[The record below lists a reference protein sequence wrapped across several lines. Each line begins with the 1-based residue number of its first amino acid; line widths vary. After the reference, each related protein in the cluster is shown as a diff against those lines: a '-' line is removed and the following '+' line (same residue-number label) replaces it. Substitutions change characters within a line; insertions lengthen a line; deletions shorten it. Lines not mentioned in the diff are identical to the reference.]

1 MRRILLYAL
10 TCAALVAFAGCITYE
25 QHTKFDEDG
34 SGRVVVDTW
43 VDYFGEDG
51 EDGENG
57 EETAAAETA
66 AAEPELEIS
75 EEMGP
80 AFASLEGVTVEENW
94 VKMEGEGED
103 RVEHTRLI
111 LGFDDIDKLNGHG
124 VFEDQAMTFEKKGKK
139 FIFTQTITH
148 EAEEEEE
155 ESSPESEE
163 LARTLFEGYTF
174 TYSVV
179 MPGKIVE
186 TNGTLGED
194 GRTATWEWPLYEF
207 TQQEEIVMTAI
218 SKK

>member
-1 MRRILLYAL
+1 MGRILLHAVM
-10 TCAALVAFAGCITYE
+10 CAALIAVAGCITYE
-25 QHTKFDEDG
+25 QHTTFQEDG

-43 VDYFGEDG
+43 VDYFAADEEDG
-51 EDGENG
+51 EK
-57 EETAAAETA
+57 AAT
-66 AAEPELEIS
+66 AEPELEIG

-80 AFASLEGVTVEENW
+80 AFASLEGVTIEENW
-94 VKMEGEGED
+94 IKMEGEGED

-111 LGFDDIDKLNGHG
+111 LGFDDVGKLAGHG
-124 VFEDQAMTFEKKGKK
+124 VFEDQGMSFEKKGKK
-139 FIFTQTITH
+139 YTFTQTITH
-148 EAEEEEE
+148 EREEEEE
-155 ESSPESEE
+155 ETSAESEE
-163 LARTLFEGYTF
+163 LARSLFEGYTF

-194 GRTATWEWPLYEF
+194 GRTVTWEWPLYEF

>member
-10 TCAALVAFAGCITYE
+10 TCAALVAVAGCITYE

-43 VDYFGEDG
+43 VDYFGEEG
-51 EDGENG
+51 EDGE
-57 EETAAAETA
+57 EAA

-94 VKMEGEGED
+94 IKMEGEGEE

-111 LGFDDIDKLNGHG
+111 LAFDDVDKLNGHG

-148 EAEEEEE
+148 EAEEKEE

-163 LARTLFEGYTF
+163 LARALFEGYTF

-186 TNGTLGED
+186 TNGTTGED
-194 GRTATWEWPLYEF
+194 GRTVTWEWPLYEF
-207 TQQEEIVMTAI
+207 TQQEEIVMTAT